1 MQLGLDGVPAG
12 GIVSTHGDNSE
23 VMSRC
28 EGRLRSDGVE
38 VRVWQ
43 PSWRGDAHAG
53 RVETSLMPR
62 LRDLGVRAATAN
74 GEPAGASAE
83 DGRRLLETAIDQLV
97 GMLESSTM
105 SAFETYAE
113 RASCDASCA

>member
-1 MQLGLDGVPAG
+1 
-12 GIVSTHGDNSE
+12 
-23 VMSRC
+23 
-28 EGRLRSDGVE
+28 
-38 VRVWQ
+38 
-43 PSWRGDAHAG
+43 
-53 RVETSLMPR
+53 MPR